1 MVWGSS
7 TPFSEADANPKLL
20 LPTRRWTSELAR
32 SATTPMKKYD
42 LNATTILFLGL
53 LMLFFGLF
61 LFYPVGLL
69 IKGAFVET
77 VITVSPSQLAEAAEG
92 LARRSDDT
100 RAVAGSREG
109 EQLRELSTKARSLA
123 SGASNLAGKP
133 AELATQ
139 IDSLSFLVD
148 ELPRKHPAIGE
159 QLDQLQ
165 KSVSSRPTLKFF
177 DLLLSSPLQ
186 RESLRNSF
194 LIALLTTAL
203 TTLISLPVAWVMTR
217 FSFRGKAVLG
227 GLLLVPMI
235 MPPFVGAIG
244 LRQLLSR
251 YGSLN
256 LGLMD
261 LGIIP
266 PERPIDWLGG
276 GGFCG
281 IVLLQV
287 LNLYPILFLNVSAA
301 MANIDPALREA
312 AQNLGASGW
321 RLFRTVILPL
331 ILPGYFAG
339 AIIVFIWAF
348 TDLGTPL
355 IFGFS
360 RVVPVQIFDAVNEV
374 NTNPMGYTLV
384 VFVLALTVVLFVI
397 SKQLLARKRYEMI
410 ARGHTLGA
418 EGPATAGQTALFW
431 TALGGLIL
439 VALLPHLMVVVQS
452 FSERWFFS
460 VLPDE
465 WTGATYGEIFRDQLT
480 GSSIRNSL
488 LFSGCS
494 ALLDLVLGVIIAWLL
509 TRRRIPWAGLLDALA
524 MLPLALPGI
533 VLAFGYVAG
542 FDNFKTPWLNEYFN
556 PRNNPTLLLI
566 ISYSVRRLPYI
577 VRSAYAGFQQ
587 TSVTLEEAS
596 ANLGASPFRTLRRI
610 TLPLVMANL
619 VAGTILTFSFAMLE
633 VSDGLILA
641 MKEQY
646 FPITKMIYQLMGRID
661 PNAPSVA
668 CALGVIGMIILTA
681 SLVVAGKL
689 LGRKMGQLF
698 RA

>member
-1 MVWGSS
+1 
-7 TPFSEADANPKLL
+7 
-20 LPTRRWTSELAR
+20 
-32 SATTPMKKYD
+32 MKKYD
-42 LNATTILFLGL
+42 LNATTGAFLGFL
-53 LMLFFGLF
+53 LLFFGLF

-69 IKGAFVET
+69 LKGAFV
-77 VITVSPSQLAEAAEG
+77 ANG
-92 LARRSDDT
+92 R
-100 RAVAGSREG
+100 
-109 EQLRELSTKARSLA
+109 LS
-123 SGASNLAGKP
+123 
-133 AELATQ
+133 
-139 IDSLSFLVD
+139 
-148 ELPRKHPAIGE
+148 
-159 QLDQLQ
+159 
-165 KSVSSRPTLKFF
+165 LKFF
-177 DLLLSSPLQ
+177 SLLLASPLQ
-186 RESLRNSF
+186 RESLLNSF
-194 LIALLTTAL
+194 GIALLTTAG
-203 TTLISLPVAWVMTR
+203 TTWLSLPLAWGMTR
-217 FSFRGKAVLG
+217 LKFRGKAVLG
-227 GLLLVPMI
+227 SLLLLPMM

-251 YGSLN
+251 FGSLN
-256 LGLMD
+256 LLLMKLGL
-261 LGIIP
+261 IP
-266 PERPIDWLGG
+266 ADRPIDWLGA
-276 GGFCG
+276 GGFWG

-321 RLFRTVILPL
+321 RLFRTVTLPL

-374 NTNPMGYTLV
+374 NTNPMGYTQV
-384 VFVLALTVVLFVI
+384 VFVLVLTVVLFVL
-397 SKQLLARKRYEMI
+397 SKRLLGRQRYEMM

-418 EGPATAGQTALFW
+418 EVPATTGQAAWIWLAT
-431 TALGGLIL
+431 TGLIA
-439 VALLPHLMVVVQS
+439 VALLPQLMVVVQS
-452 FSERWFFS
+452 FSERWFFT
-460 VLPDE
+460 VLPSA
-465 WTGATYGEIFRDQLT
+465 WTGETYAEIFRDQLT
-480 GSSIRNSL
+480 GSSVRNSL
-488 LFSGCS
+488 LFSGFS
-494 ALLDLVLGVIIAWLL
+494 SLLDLGLGVMIAWLL
-509 TRRRIPWAGLLDALA
+509 TRRRIPLAGLLDALA

-542 FDNFKTPWLNEYFN
+542 FDNFKSAWLNEYFN

-619 VAGTILTFSFAMLE
+619 IAGSILTFSFAMLE

-641 MKEQY
+641 MKEQF
-646 FPITKMIYQLMGRID
+646 FPITKMIYQLMGRLD

-668 CALGVIGMIILTA
+668 CALGVVGMILLST
-681 SLVVAGKL
+681 SLLIAGQL
-689 LGRKMGQLF
+689 LGKKFGQLF

>member
-1 MVWGSS
+1 
-7 TPFSEADANPKLL
+7 
-20 LPTRRWTSELAR
+20 
-32 SATTPMKKYD
+32 MKRYD
-42 LNATTILFLGL
+42 LNGTTLAFLGVL
-53 LMLFFGLF
+53 LLFFGLF
-61 LFYPVGLL
+61 LFYPVSFLL
-69 IKGAFVET
+69 RGAF
-77 VITVSPSQLAEAAEG
+77 ISEG
-92 LARRSDDT
+92 R
-100 RAVAGSREG
+100 
-109 EQLRELSTKARSLA
+109 
-123 SGASNLAGKP
+123 
-133 AELATQ
+133 
-139 IDSLSFLVD
+139 F
-148 ELPRKHPAIGE
+148 
-159 QLDQLQ
+159 
-165 KSVSSRPTLKFF
+165 TLKFF

-186 RESLRNSF
+186 RQALGNSF
-194 LIALLTTAL
+194 AIALLTTAL
-203 TTLISLPVAWVMTR
+203 TTLLTLPMGWAMTR
-217 FSFRGKAVLG
+217 FNFRGKALLG

-256 LGLMD
+256 LLLMKSGLIAPD
-261 LGIIP
+261 Q
-266 PERPIDWLGG
+266 PIDWLGE
-276 GGFCG
+276 GGFWG

-312 AQNLGASGW
+312 AQNLGSSGW
-321 RLFRTVILPL
+321 RLFRTVTLPL

-384 VFVLALTVVLFVI
+384 VFVLVLTVVLFVI
-397 SKQLLARKRYEMI
+397 SKHLLARKRYEMI

-418 EGPATAGQTALFW
+418 EAQATRGQTLLFG
-431 TALGGLIL
+431 TAMGALIL
-439 VALLPHLMVVVQS
+439 VALLPHVMVVVQS

-460 VLPDE
+460 VLPNE
-465 WTGATYGEIFRDQLT
+465 WTTSTYGEIFRDKLT
-480 GSSIRNSL
+480 GTSIRNSL
-488 LFSGCS
+488 LYSTCS
-494 ALLDLVLGVIIAWLL
+494 AALDLVLGVIIAWLL
-509 TRRRIPWAGLLDALA
+509 TRRRIPLAGLLDALA

-542 FDNFKTPWLNEYFN
+542 FDNFKNTWLNEWFN

-596 ANLGASPFRTLRRI
+596 ANLGASPFRTLRKI

-619 VAGTILTFSFAMLE
+619 IAGTILTFSFAMLE

-641 MKEQY
+641 MKEAY

-668 CALGVIGMIILTA
+668 CALGVVGMVILTVSLSVA
-681 SLVVAGKL
+681 SKL
-689 LGRKMGQLF
+689 LGKKLGQLF
-698 RA
+698 RT

>member
-1 MVWGSS
+1 
-7 TPFSEADANPKLL
+7 
-20 LPTRRWTSELAR
+20 
-32 SATTPMKKYD
+32 MKKYD
-42 LNATTILFLGL
+42 LNLTTCLFLGFL
-53 LMLFFGLF
+53 LVFFGLF
-61 LFYPVGLL
+61 LFYPAGLL
-69 IKGAFVET
+69 LKGAF
-77 VITVSPSQLAEAAEG
+77 IT
-92 LARRSDDT
+92 DT
-100 RAVAGSREG
+100 GFS
-109 EQLRELSTKARSLA
+109 LR
-123 SGASNLAGKP
+123 
-133 AELATQ
+133 
-139 IDSLSFLVD
+139 
-148 ELPRKHPAIGE
+148 
-159 QLDQLQ
+159 
-165 KSVSSRPTLKFF
+165 FF
-177 DLLLSSPLQ
+177 ELLLSSPLQ
-186 RESLRNSF
+186 RESVLNS
-194 LIALLTTAL
+194 LSIALFTTVL
-203 TTLISLPVAWVMTR
+203 TTLLTLPLAWAMTR
-217 FSFRGKAVLG
+217 FNFAGKALLG
-227 GLLLVPMI
+227 SLLLVPMI

-251 YGSLN
+251 FGSLN
-256 LGLMD
+256 LLLMKLGLIAED
-261 LGIIP
+261 
-266 PERPIDWLGG
+266 RPIDWLGAS
-276 GGFCG
+276 GFWG

-287 LNLYPILFLNVSAA
+287 LNLYPIMFLNVSAA

-312 AQNLGASGW
+312 GQNLGASGG
-321 RLFRTVILPL
+321 RLFRTVTLPL

-384 VFVLALTVVLFVI
+384 VFVLVLTVALFVI

-410 ARGHTLGA
+410 ARGHTLGGEA
-418 EGPATAGQTALFW
+418 QATAGQAAMIWLL
-431 TALGGLIL
+431 AGGLIL
-439 VALLPHLMVVVQS
+439 VALLPHLMVIVQS
-452 FSERWFFS
+452 FSEHWFFS
-460 VLPDE
+460 VLPGE
-465 WTGATYGEIFRDQLT
+465 WTGATYGEIFHDKLT

-488 LFSGCS
+488 LYSTCS
-494 ALLDLVLGVIIAWLL
+494 ALLDLVLGVMIAWLL
-509 TRRRIPWAGLLDALA
+509 TRRRIPMAGLLDALA

-542 FDNFKTPWLNEYFN
+542 FDNFKSAWLNEYFN

-596 ANLGASPFRTLRRI
+596 ANVGASPVRTLRKI

-641 MKEQY
+641 MKENY
-646 FPITKMIYQLMGRID
+646 FPITKMIYQLMGRLD

-668 CALGVIGMIILTA
+668 CALGVVGMVLLTA
-681 SLVVAGKL
+681 SLLVAGRL
-689 LGRKMGQLF
+689 LGKKMGQLF